1 MHIGLR
7 DCPSL
12 GDSNGKEHSKSN
24 GNCDSITMHRD
35 QAPPKIGGP
44 LFGSS
49 CMLPDG
55 EVVKIITFLGIYIY
69 VHLLIQYTYVNIQTV
84 VFPEVHRNV

>member
-12 GDSNGKEHSKSN
+12 GDSNGKEHCKSN
-24 GNCDSITMHRD
+24 GNCDSIPMHRY
-35 QAPPKIGGP
+35 QAPPKLGGP

-69 VHLLIQYTYVNIQTV
+69 MYTYLSNIHMQIY
-84 VFPEVHRNV
+84 RL